1 MKSEPYQPKASRPI
15 SDMQLPCPECSKVFA
30 SHAALTS
37 HRARIHG
44 VRNNIKKFFA
54 NTTCPVCLINYGT
67 RQKAF
72 IHMAYKSK
80 RCGAFLCATSSPMT
94 NEETAA
100 IDLEYAQVG
109 TKNLRAGLHFG
120 YSNIPLC
127 KAAGPMIPRE
137 RVIQTLGEEQP

>member
-1 MKSEPYQPKASRPI
+1 
-15 SDMQLPCPECSKVFA
+15 
-30 SHAALTS
+30 
-37 HRARIHG
+37 
-44 VRNNIKKFFA
+44 
-54 NTTCPVCLINYGT
+54 
-67 RQKAF
+67 
-72 IHMAYKSK
+72 MAYKSK

-109 TKNLRAGLHFG
+109 TKNLRIGLHFG

-137 RVIQTLGEEQP
+137 KVFQIVGEEEP